1 MRVEYNE
8 DSIHIIPDT
17 DIEKVYLETILDMHE
32 KGDTAIAERIAPMG
46 LDMSF
51 AYVKISKTK

>member
-1 MRVEYNE
+1 MRVEYNA

-17 DIEKVYLETILDMHE
+17 DIEKVYLETILDMHK
-32 KGDTAIAERIAPMG
+32 KGDTATAERISPIR